1 MADGTPP
8 LPEFTRAL
16 RALGSRRGRRGGR
29 AAGAD
34 QQARFFAPLVDA
46 RSAAAVADDAAAV
59 IAAFDGVALSAA
71 LRATLEGFAR
81 DRYPEYAPAR
91 RALEAELFDV
101 AESLFASCEAVRAVA
116 SAARGAAAHEALA
129 RWSHEVQRLFECA
142 DRVWVLLD
150 EVLETAATTEL
161 AAPLPT
167 SRRARLRRKA
177 P

>member
-1 MADGTPP
+1 MAESKTP

-46 RSAAAVADDAAAV
+46 RSAAAAANDAAGIV
-59 IAAFDGVALSAA
+59 AAFDAAA
-71 LRATLEGFAR
+71 LRAAFRATLDAFAR

-101 AESLFASCEAVRAVA
+101 AEPLFASLDEVHALQAGKTA
-116 SAARGAAAHEALA
+116 LEPPDALA
-129 RWSHEVQRLFECA
+129 TWSREIQRLFECA

-150 EVLETAATTEL
+150 EALETAATTEL
-161 AAPLPT
+161 AAPQPT
-167 SRRARLRRKA
+167 GRARRGRRK

>member
-1 MADGTPP
+1 MAESNAA

-34 QQARFFAPLVDA
+34 QQARFFSPLVDA
-46 RSAAAVADDAAAV
+46 RSAAAAANDAAG
-59 IAAFDGVALSAA
+59 ILAAFDATT
-71 LRATLEGFAR
+71 LRAAFRETLDTFAH

-101 AESLFASCEAVRAVA
+101 AEPLF
-116 SAARGAAAHEALA
+116 SALDEMHPMPAGEKAAGFPDALA
-129 RWSHEVQRLFECA
+129 AWSRDVQRLFDCA

-161 AAPLPT
+161 AAPQPT
-167 SRRARLRRKA
+167 GRARRRRKA